1 LPKEFSN
8 INMINMIANND
19 LLKYE
24 QVFKTGYIACLN
36 YLSLLKVTKD
46 AEDAW
51 QEEEKRKIK

>member
-1 LPKEFSN
+1 
-8 INMINMIANND
+8 MIANND
-19 LLKYE
+19 LLKYDA
-24 QVFKTGYIACLN
+24 VFKTGYIACLN